1 MKVWPLKHLLFAIDV
16 GSFELELG
24 IYEISGKYG
33 IREIDHLRH
42 VLALGKDTYNDGK
55 ITYVLVDEMCQV
67 PPGVYGGY
75 ENLQGSGITGPMPA
89 AALREA
95 RNSQIVLDQILVRT
109 GVRVIPD

>member
-1 MKVWPLKHLLFAIDV
+1 MAIKTFAAIDV

-67 PPGVYGGY
+67 LREFMEVMKTYRVQDY
-75 ENLQGSGITGPMPA
+75 RAYASS
-89 AALREA
+89 ALREA

-109 GVRVIPD
+109 LSLIHI

>member
-1 MKVWPLKHLLFAIDV
+1 MAIKTFAAIDV

-67 PPGVYGGY
+67 LREFMEVMKTYRVQDY
-75 ENLQGSGITGPMPA
+75 RAYASS
-89 AALREA
+89 ALREA
-95 RNSQIVLDQILVRT
+95 RNSRLFWIRFWY
-109 GVRVIPD
+109 GPACG